1 MTRLLPRPLLLACTV
16 LAALLTLSLFGA
28 TANAQAAE
36 RIRFAPGTDGATVS
50 GAVVRGTAD
59 LYVLEARA
67 GQRIT
72 VAINSVEDNAAFDI
86 YTPSGRLFFGYDR
99 AVLPESGDYT
109 IVVSPTRGNATYH
122 LSVWIQ

>member
-1 MTRLLPRPLLLACTV
+1 MTRALRPLLIACTV
-16 LAALLTLSLFGA
+16 LAALFALSAFSA
-28 TANAQAAE
+28 TAGAQSPE

-59 LYVLEARA
+59 TYVLEARA

-86 YTPSGRLFFGYDR
+86 YTPSGQWFPGYDR
-99 AVLPESGDYT
+99 AVLPESGDYF
-109 IVVSPTRGNATYH
+109 IVVSPTRGNATYY